1 MCSRAKLEKGRSGA
15 LKADNYTCLWQATK
29 SLMTLCFCCRI
40 RRSFF
45 LRQGIWAR
53 RTRCPSLPTPALRG
67 SIFRC
72 AVTNRKRRR
81 RRRRKKMKGGD
92 ERRREPIKA
101 EIRRTIGAIKWRLLL
116 EIFSAC
122 YYFHIFHSLYPPP
135 LPFILTWFLLPW
147 NTPFSP
153 REKRDSSWK
162 PGSGPKAAEVT
173 IRDRACSITDN
184 QWSQE
189 RALNPL
195 TPAQPDFL

>member
-122 YYFHIFHSLYPPP
+122 HYFHIFHSLYPPP

-153 REKRDSSWK
+153 REDRDSSWK
-162 PGSGPKAAEVT
+162 LGTGP
-173 IRDRACSITDN
+173 
-184 QWSQE
+184 
-189 RALNPL
+189 
-195 TPAQPDFL
+195 